1 MGFKRLQESYREG
14 GGQIFHLLVHSLTGH
29 KGCRASVSALGVQ
42 RPPRAATWCR
52 AGAGVKWPRA
62 AGAQLGCRHDE
73 AYCAAR
79 SKRVDGERQ
88 VSQGKGENCTSK
100 TSGEREDQGQRAD
113 WFDDTVTLLT
123 TVTLPLCVNA
133 SRQSTQEA
141 GTPHSWLQQPTSSDR
156 KATRTRSHVHCSAA
170 RTLWVSLQ

>member
-1 MGFKRLQESYREG
+1 MGFKRLQDSYREG
-14 GGQIFHLLVHSLTGH
+14 GGQIFHLLVHSLTSH
-29 KGCRASVSALGVQ
+29 KGCRASVSVLGVQ